1 MHEAIPGERRRRNRN
16 FEDTHRVLIEKAVE
30 LLSELGTDA
39 LSISAL
45 ARESGINR
53 STVYYHFDSRE
64 TLIQAVRQWSSEQI
78 AQGFNPLISQ
88 DERVSRIVGFVL
100 ANPEVTKLW
109 IEDFIAPGDIRER
122 YPMWDAIVSGVARQ
136 LADDGQDDADAEVF
150 CTILLTG
157 ALIGPRVYRNSVRPD
172 ESLETLVR
180 RFSQEQMRLL
190 RAYGLLSD
198 PKTA

>member
-1 MHEAIPGERRRRNRN
+1 MHDSSQSERRRRNRN

-30 LLSELGTDA
+30 LLSELGTEA

-53 STVYYHFDSRE
+53 STVYYHFESRE
-64 TLIQAVRQWSSEQI
+64 ALIEAVRRWSSDQI
-78 AQGFNPLISQ
+78 AAGFNPQVSQ
-88 DERVSRIVGFVL
+88 GERVSRITGFVL
-100 ANPEVTKLW
+100 SNPEVTKLW

-136 LADDGQDDADAEVF
+136 FADEGQDAADAEVF

-172 ESLETLVR
+172 EDFATLVD
-180 RFSQEQMRLL
+180 RFSREQMRLL

-198 PKTA
+198 GA